1 MDQPPTRDATRT
13 ASRDATDYSAAR
25 NNMVDGQI
33 RPNRVTDPRVLTA
46 LRTLPREQF
55 VPPALASVAYIDE
68 DLPLGNGRVLM
79 EPLII
84 ARLVQM
90 ARVRAGEKVLVVAS
104 GCGYGAALMAACGAQ
119 VTALEEDDALMAIAL
134 RILPRVAPS
143 VRLVDGRI
151 SAGLPGGGPWD
162 VVMIEGA
169 VSAIPHALAA
179 QVGPA
184 GRLVTV
190 VAADGAPGG
199 QAVLA
204 EPAGPGGAL
213 RSRAMF
219 DCSTTPLPSLRQT
232 PAFVF

>member
-1 MDQPPTRDATRT
+1 MDQPQ
-13 ASRDATDYSAAR
+13 TDYTAAR

-55 VPPALASVAYIDE
+55 VPAALAPVAYVDE
-68 DLPLGNGRVLM
+68 DVPLGNGRVLM
-79 EPLII
+79 EPLIV

-90 ARVRAGEKVLVVAS
+90 ARVRAGEKVLVVGS
-104 GCGYGAALMAACGAQ
+104 GTGYGAALMAACGGE
-119 VTALEEDDALMAIAL
+119 VSALEEDDTLMAIAL
-134 RILPRVAPS
+134 RVLPRVAPG
-143 VRLVDGRI
+143 VRLVDGRLA
-151 SAGLPGGGPWD
+151 AGLPASAPWD
-162 VVMIEGA
+162 VIMIEGA
-169 VSAIPHALAA
+169 VTAIPPALAGQLA
-179 QVGPA
+179 PG

-190 VAADGAPGG
+190 VMQAGAPGG

-204 EPAGPGGAL
+204 EAIGPGGAL

-219 DCSTTPLPSLRQT
+219 DSGTALLPSLRPA